1 MESHTGKG
9 TCAGRWEGTGPWVAC
24 CGPSRPA
31 HEKIKAFGT
40 TTIIEVTFGA
50 RSPII
55 WEFGR
60 RRAIPPRR
68 RRGKRFKRSQDL
80 ASLGGSA
87 REHPNRSHPSPTPRL
102 EAQRPARLRALRADG
117 PPPPPPSASGPPQ
130 FDLQRESLSGQ
141 PTPRSHT
148 PHREPCTTVD
158 KGDRSC
164 AVPWGGGGGAR
175 LPTPPRNRS
184 AHHALRSRSPGKLCS
199 KEACPLATP
208 LSTNKVTSAAN
219 RVASEAQERLRK
231 QKGSEQN
238 QRRPRK
244 PELGYVKASRRTI
257 TERPRRPNSL
267 SSESRL

>member
-164 AVPWGGGGGAR
+164 AVPWGGGGGGKVAHPSSQSLRAPCPALAEPRQALLQRGLPAR
-175 LPTPPRNRS
+175 DS
-184 AHHALRSRSPGKLCS
+184 ALDQQGH
-199 KEACPLATP
+199 
-208 LSTNKVTSAAN
+208 
-219 RVASEAQERLRK
+219 
-231 QKGSEQN
+231 
-238 QRRPRK
+238 QRRKPGGERGARAAPQTKGIRTK
-244 PELGYVKASRRTI
+244 PETTPKARVGLCQGVAPHDHGTP
-257 TERPRRPNSL
+257 EAA
-267 SSESRL
+267 